1 MTIKIL
7 HIIGATKIGG
17 VELSVKQFLENACQ
31 KDSDI
36 QHFLCANFED
46 NSFIT
51 NLKICILN
59 IRTNTENPFVI
70 FFNAIKIARF
80 VKSNKIDIIHSYNR
94 NATLTA
100 LIAQKLLKNKMRTVS
115 SISGMYNLSGI
126 FRKFFNQWFLKTD
139 YTIAPSKCAK
149 EHFTRN
155 YKIKNPDQIRVIY
168 EGIDPRDLPHVPLN
182 FEQKLDLSKNFLNS
196 FKIGMLARFSKIKGQ
211 QVLIEALH
219 YLPKNFNYECFLIGP
234 QKQNSEKYLNELI
247 QKFNVNVKI
256 LHQEYSWA
264 INFCDIIVCPSTR
277 EESFGRVAVEA
288 GFLKKI
294 AIVSSSG
301 GHLEVVKDKITG
313 FYTKQSNSEDLAEK
327 ILFVRNLPEN
337 EKNIIRENAFNFV
350 RTEFSIEKH
359 VQQKLQLYKEIMNN
373 N

>member
-1 MTIKIL
+1 MTIKVL
-7 HIIGATKIGG
+7 HIIGTAKIGG
-17 VELSVKQFLENACQ
+17 VELSVKQFLENSCQ

-51 NLKICILN
+51 NLKICTLN

-70 FFNAIKIARF
+70 CFNAIKIARF

-94 NATLTA
+94 NTTLTS
-100 LIAQKLLKNKMRTVS
+100 LIVKKLLKNKIRTVS

-139 YTIAPSKCAK
+139 CTIAPSKCAK
-149 EHFTRN
+149 DHFIRN

-168 EGIDPRDLPHVPLN
+168 EGIDPKDLPNVPLN
-182 FEQKLDLSKNFLNS
+182 FEQKLNLSKDS

-211 QVLIEALH
+211 QVLVEALH

-234 QKQNSEKYLNELI
+234 QKPNSEKYLNELI

-256 LHQEYSWA
+256 LHQEYSWV
-264 INFCDIIVCPSTR
+264 INLCDIIVCPSTR

-313 FYTKQSNSEDLAEK
+313 FHTKQSSPKDLAEK
-327 ILFVRNLPEN
+327 ILFVKNLPDN
-337 EKNIIRENAFNFV
+337 EKDIIKENAFNFV
-350 RTEFSIEKH
+350 RAKFSIEKH